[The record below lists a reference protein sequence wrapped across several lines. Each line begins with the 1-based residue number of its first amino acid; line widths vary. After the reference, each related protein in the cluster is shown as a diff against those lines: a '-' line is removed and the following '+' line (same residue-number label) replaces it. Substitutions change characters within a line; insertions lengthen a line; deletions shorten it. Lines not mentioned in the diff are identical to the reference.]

1 MSISKWRN
9 YGIWKLRGELNF
21 LESTNVQVYQIW
33 TSSGKFV
40 CSFVGE
46 HQLRH
51 YPEKQYLLI
60 QLNKDDHIAQ
70 LKERIKQ
77 IEYDR

>member
-1 MSISKWRN
+1 MSTSKWRN

-33 TSSGKFV
+33 TRSGKFL

-46 HQLRH
+46 YLLHH
-51 YPEKQYLLI
+51 YPRDQYLVI
-60 QLNKDDHIAQ
+60 GLNK
-70 LKERIKQ
+70 E
-77 IEYDR
+77 EYMEEFELNK

>member
-1 MSISKWRN
+1 M
-9 YGIWKLRGELNF
+9 NF
-21 LESTNVQVYQIW
+21 LESTDALIYEVRDR
-33 TSSGKFV
+33 SGKFV